1 MSPAMALRI
10 GSQKR
15 QAALV
20 YSTMLALCS
29 TLCHAARPPTAR
41 HSLASFA
48 LGDQGSAFSMVRQSD
63 QTATQATEPEHSVNA
78 ASVPLAAA
86 LIAPV
91 VAGEPKLPLA
101 KPGKVDCWGPLVDR
115 RKRLFMSWSYRAG
128 YRLAMGIFVEAVNRT
143 NELNDFTERAKA
155 NDRSGAQNAD
165 EGALDLFRQEVLG
178 PSGQC
183 ATRADWMAPDLFK
196 FKVVRNPF
204 ARAVSTYIN
213 QLITGFGHKPR
224 LQAALA
230 ESLKLGSDPDF
241 SSVSFL
247 RFLRALS
254 NLGLDMFDS
263 QASSQAKQFEQARTK
278 YDYICQV
285 EEIEKCVVDISE
297 RANCTLDT
305 IELDRVPRTL
315 TPQSDVAT
323 VPFSKLRGGAM
334 PPVPDFYAGHAGM
347 EAMQIVRAL
356 YHADFVTYGY
366 SLTKV
371 PEDLSL
377 FLNFRTYPA
386 GTYRAPVVPEAAPQH
401 EVTSST

>member
-1 MSPAMALRI
+1 MAAV
-10 GSQKR
+10 Q
-15 QAALV
+15 
-20 YSTMLALCS
+20 
-29 TLCHAARPPTAR
+29 
-41 HSLASFA
+41 
-48 LGDQGSAFSMVRQSD
+48 
-63 QTATQATEPEHSVNA
+63 
-78 ASVPLAAA
+78 
-86 LIAPV
+86 
-91 VAGEPKLPLA
+91 PKLPSV
-101 KPGKVDCWGPLVDR
+101 KQGKIDCWGPLVDR
-115 RKRLFMSWSYRAG
+115 SKRVLMSWSYRAG
-128 YRLAMGIFVEAVNRT
+128 YRLAMGIFADAVNRT

-165 EGALDLFRQEVLG
+165 EAALDLFRQEVLG

-183 ATRADWMAPDLFK
+183 ATRADWMTPDLFK

-230 ESLKLGSDPDF
+230 ESLKLGSSPDF
-241 SSVSFL
+241 SSVSFV

-263 QASSQAKQFEQARTK
+263 QASSQAKQFEQSRTK

-285 EEIEKCVVDISE
+285 EEIEKCVVEISS
-297 RANCTLDT
+297 RANCTLDS
-305 IELDRVPRTL
+305 IELDRAGQTL
-315 TPQSDVAT
+315 RPQSDVAT
-323 VPFSKLRGGAM
+323 LPFAALRGGAM
-334 PPVPDFYAGHAGM
+334 PPVPDFYAGPAGM

-356 YHADFVTYGY
+356 YHTDFVAYGY

-371 PEDLSL
+371 PDDLSL

-386 GTYRAPVVPEAAPQH
+386 VSPTHVPIVPEVARQH
-401 EVTSST
+401 GVIASTM